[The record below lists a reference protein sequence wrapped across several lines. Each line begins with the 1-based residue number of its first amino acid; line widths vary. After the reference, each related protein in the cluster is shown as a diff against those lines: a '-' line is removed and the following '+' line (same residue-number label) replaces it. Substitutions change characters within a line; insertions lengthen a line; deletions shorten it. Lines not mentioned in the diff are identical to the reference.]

1 MLRPL
6 ALPWSPLSL
15 LRLIAPRGARVG
27 THVGK
32 LSVDCVGITESAH
45 HGRQRVARRFTHSPR
60 LELYLRCKYVTPY
73 DYLIA
78 LRRNP

>member
-1 MLRPL
+1 MLRLL

-45 HGRQRVARRFTHSPR
+45 HGRQRVAGRFNYCKTLPHRVGDDER
-60 LELYLRCKYVTPY
+60 LILQAHGVPPT
-73 DYLIA
+73 
-78 LRRNP
+78 NP